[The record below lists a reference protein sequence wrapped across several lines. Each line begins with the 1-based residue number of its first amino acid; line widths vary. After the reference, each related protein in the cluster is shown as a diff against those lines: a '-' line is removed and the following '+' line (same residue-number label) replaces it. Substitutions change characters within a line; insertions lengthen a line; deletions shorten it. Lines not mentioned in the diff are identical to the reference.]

1 MLSSGLSQS
10 SCVPGGIGI
19 FGAAGVSGYRTSGT
33 LAVVAAEERGV
44 GTPTPAA
51 GSADTPAVLPLR
63 RWEEDAAAAVLEPIK
78 TVRAT
83 LGTPAAFRPKTIQLP
98 GGATPGSAGTVIEYW
113 NPAPAVHARVVPQSS
128 MRRESV
134 SVAWVEDP

>member
-19 FGAAGVSGYRTSGT
+19 SGAAGVAGYTASGT

-51 GSADTPAVLPLR
+51 GSADTPTLGPPR
-63 RWEEDAAAAVLEPIK
+63 CCEEAAAAAVLEPIK
-78 TVRAT
+78 TVRDT
-83 LGTPAAFRPKTIQLP
+83 LGTPAAFRPKTIQWP
-98 GGATPGSAGTVIEYW
+98 GGTTPGSAGTVTEYW

-134 SVAWVEDP
+134 SMACVEDP